1 MHALLGLLMVS
12 AAQCFVWLIQAIPA
26 KLRCRTQTALSCEP
40 FADDAKGA
48 AIDSDESDDEV
59 VMGAPGD
66 VASSDDESD
75 SDYDWDNDP
84 EGRLGLGPALKVRHR
99 ADSDASESEDE
110 AAKQA
115 EIDNVAKAWGKKRH
129 AYYQEGDVADEA
141 ADSEEERALAEEEEE
156 EAARL
161 AKLAAAS
168 KQDADYGIASLAAP
182 AAASAPGSRSK
193 QAKGVNGGAEK
204 VARRRGALSKQDKLD
219 LVVSDA
225 PELLGVLEEL
235 ASRVGEVKRTLEPV
249 LAAVKEGG
257 LPTTGGVAYL
267 EVRQQLL
274 LTYVSHLAFYLM
286 LKAQGQSLA
295 SHPVMS
301 RLVRIRTMI
310 EKAKPLDA
318 KLKFQLDRVL
328 RAADLAD
335 AESGALAPNPAAMLA
350 HGDAGSSD
358 SDGQSDGQGEDD
370 SEDATSDAEEEQDA
384 DGVYKPLKRSAVVYE
399 EDDGASKAARSAAR
413 QRQKL
418 VASRLYA
425 DLRSQF
431 SERPEE
437 QVIEGATGSARAAN
451 VDNAALAALDAKIAK
466 MEAARETMEEES
478 FVRVAMTKDERKLR
492 KARQKAK
499 SQLATLGDVEDFTEL
514 QRGLEDKGPAAS
526 GAGRFGATDW
536 AAATSASLKSG
547 GSRSLQE
554 YAAAAAAS
562 GGGSSSLGGIARKR
576 RRGELGSADADADAA
591 SSSKRGRGLDGDSDF
606 GDSDLEDLYKRGKGM
621 RDARREEKA
630 ARGQEI
636 YDARRSA
643 AAAADSDEEV
653 DDKRKVGR
661 DIMKNKGLTKYRKK
675 SQRNPRV
682 AYREKAEK
690 KAKRYKNQVAPMRT
704 KESDRYAGES
714 TGIRASISRST
725 KL

>member
-1 MHALLGLLMVS
+1 
-12 AAQCFVWLIQAIPA
+12 
-26 KLRCRTQTALSCEP
+26 
-40 FADDAKGA
+40 
-48 AIDSDESDDEV
+48 
-59 VMGAPGD
+59 MGAPGD

-84 EGRLGLGPALKVRHR
+84 EGRLGLGPALKVKHR
-99 ADSDASESEDE
+99 ADSDASDSEDE
-110 AAKQA
+110 DAKQA

-129 AYYQEGDVADEA
+129 AYYQEGDVGDEA

-156 EAARL
+156 EASRL
-161 AKLAAAS
+161 AKMAAAA
-168 KQDADYGIASLAAP
+168 KQEGDYGIASLSAP
-182 AAASAPGSRSK
+182 AAAAPTAGSAKKPR
-193 QAKGVNGGAEK
+193 GAEK

-235 ASRVGEVKRTLEPV
+235 SSRVGEVKRTLEPV
-249 LAAVKEGG
+249 LAAVREGG

-286 LKAQGQSLA
+286 LKAQGQALS
-295 SHPVMS
+295 SHPVMA

-328 RAADLAD
+328 RAADLAEGE
-335 AESGALAPNPAAMLA
+335 AAGALAPNPAAMLA

-358 SDGQSDGQGEDD
+358 DEGS
-370 SEDATSDAEEEQDA
+370 ASDASAAAGEEPEASDEDME
-384 DGVYKPLKRSAVVYE
+384 DGVYKPLKRSAVVYDE
-399 EDDGASKAARSAAR
+399 VDGASKAARAAAR

-418 VASRLYA
+418 VASRLYS

-451 VDNAALAALDAKIAK
+451 ADNAALAALDAKIAK
-466 MEAARETMEEES
+466 MESAREAMEEES

-499 SQLATLGDVEDFTEL
+499 SQLSTLGDVEDFTEL
-514 QRGLEDKGPAAS
+514 QRGLDGSGAPGA

-562 GGGSSSLGGIARKR
+562 GGGSSALGGIARKR
-576 RRGELGSADADADAA
+576 RRGELGGPEDAA
-591 SSSKRGRGLDGDSDF
+591 AASGGKRGRGLGDESDF
-606 GDSDLEDLYKRGKGM
+606 GDSDLEDLYTRGKGM
-621 RDARREEKA
+621 RDAKRDEKA

-636 YDARRSA
+636 YDARRTA

-653 DDKRKVGR
+653 DEKRKVGR

-675 SQRNPRV
+675 SARNPRV

-690 KAKRYKNQVAPMRT
+690 KAKRYNNQVAPMRT

>member
-1 MHALLGLLMVS
+1 VDETPSNTIHSCTILPADS
-12 AAQCFVWLIQAIPA
+12 AA
-26 KLRCRTQTALSCEP
+26 
-40 FADDAKGA
+40 GA
-48 AIDSDESDDEV
+48 ALDSEDSGDEV

-84 EGRLGLGPALKVRHR
+84 EGRLGLGPALKVKHR
-99 ADSDASESEDE
+99 ADSDASDSEDDE
-110 AAKQA
+110 SKQA
-115 EIDNVAKAWGKKRH
+115 QIDNVAKAWGKKRH
-129 AYYQEGDVADEA
+129 AYYQEGDVGDEA

-156 EAARL
+156 EASRL
-161 AKLAAAS
+161 AKMAAAT
-168 KQDADYGIASLAAP
+168 KQDADYGIASLSAP
-182 AAASAPGSRSK
+182 AGGAPAPPSSK
-193 QAKGVNGGAEK
+193 KAKGAEK
-204 VARRRGALSKQDKLD
+204 VARRRGALTKQDKLD

-249 LAAVKEGG
+249 LAAVREGG

-286 LKAQGQSLA
+286 LKAQGQSLS

-328 RAADLAD
+328 RAADLA
-335 AESGALAPNPAAMLA
+335 EGESSGALAPNPTAMLA

-358 SDGQSDGQGEDD
+358 EDEEG
-370 SEDATSDAEEEQDA
+370 SLSDASADQEGDEEHSGEEQE
-384 DGVYKPLKRSAVVYE
+384 DGVYKPLKRSAVVYD
-399 EDDGASKAARSAAR
+399 EDDGASKAARTAAR

-418 VASRLYA
+418 VASRLYS

-451 VDNAALAALDAKIAK
+451 VDNAAVAALEAKIAK
-466 MEAARETMEEES
+466 MESAREAMEEDS

-492 KARQKAK
+492 KQRQKAK

-514 QRGLEDKGPAAS
+514 QRGLEDS
-526 GAGRFGATDW
+526 GAPVGGGGRFGATDW

-562 GGGSSSLGGIARKR
+562 GGSSSALGGIARKR
-576 RRGELGSADADADAA
+576 RRGELGGNDEAA
-591 SSSKRGRGLDGDSDF
+591 TGAGAGKRGRGLDEGSDF
-606 GDSDLEDLYKRGKGM
+606 GDSDLEDLYTRGKGM
-621 RDARREEKA
+621 RDSRRDEKA

-643 AAAADSDEEV
+643 AATADSDEEV
-653 DDKRKVGR
+653 DEKRKVGR

-675 SQRNPRV
+675 SARNPRV
-682 AYREKAEK
+682 AYREKADK